1 MNHEPHFL
9 TPAGKDKLEKELKHL
24 TTVRRPQVAAL
35 LRAAIEEGDLTENA
49 GYDEAKRDQAFL
61 EGRIKEI
68 EAVLRNVRI
77 LVGNGNKDL
86 VGLGSQ
92 VTITEVGSDHEET
105 YMIVGSAESD
115 PAGGHV
121 SNQSPLGQ
129 SLLGRRV
136 GDTVEVSVPGGLLQ
150 FEVRSIN

>member
-105 YMIVGSAESD
+105 YMIVGSAEAD
-115 PAGGHV
+115 PAGGRV

-136 GDTVEVSVPGGLLQ
+136 GDTVEVSAPGGLLQ

>member
-9 TPAGKDKLEKELKHL
+9 TPAGKDKLEKELEHL
-24 TTVRRPQVAAL
+24 TTVRRLQVAAL
-35 LRAAIEEGDLTENA
+35 LRAAIEEGDLSENA
-49 GYDEAKRDQAFL
+49 GYDEAKREQAFL

-68 EAVLRNVRI
+68 AVILRNVRI
-77 LVGNGNKDL
+77 LVGNESKDI

-92 VTITEVGSDHEET
+92 VTVTEVGSDHEET
-105 YMIVGSAESD
+105 YMIVGSVEAD
-115 PAGGHV
+115 PAGGRV
-121 SNQSPLGQ
+121 SNESPLGQ

-136 GDTVEVSVPGGLLQ
+136 GDTVEVSTPGGSLQ

>member
-105 YMIVGSAESD
+105 YMIVGSAEAD
-115 PAGGHV
+115 PAGGRV